1 MDKLKILSI
10 PNKRK
15 GIIERPNQ
23 GVKEFQ
29 LKIQRSK
36 KSIKLNKILVEIA
49 RKLEEIEANDIRKIY
64 LVKE

>member
-15 GIIERPNQ
+15 GIIGRPNQ

-36 KSIKLNKILVEIA
+36 KSNKLNKILVEIA